1 MTSIIQIERNMK
13 GKWEKEY
20 NFWNGDL
27 RHIDLSVDPRFKEV
41 TDKRR
46 NAVLRGTLT
55 NDPVYPIVFPF
66 TTDTGEVI
74 NRLN

>member
-1 MTSIIQIERNMK
+1 MTSIIQIERNVK

-20 NFWNGDL
+20 NFWKGDL

-46 NAVLRGTLT
+46 NPVLRGTLT
-55 NDPVYPIVFPF
+55 NDPIYPVMYPF
-66 TTDTGEVI
+66 TTDAGEI
-74 NRLN
+74 IKWLN